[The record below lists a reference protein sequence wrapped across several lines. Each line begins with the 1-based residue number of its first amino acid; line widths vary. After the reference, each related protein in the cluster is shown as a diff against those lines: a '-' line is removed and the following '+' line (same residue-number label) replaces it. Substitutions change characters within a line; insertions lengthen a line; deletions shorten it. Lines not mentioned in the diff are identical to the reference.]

1 MPRHLFFAARKLYPG
16 EVSNVSQN
24 RGTMG
29 GSAGL
34 QAFWRPLETL
44 LRNGQLYRRVLV
56 RDIQS
61 TFRGS
66 ALGLAWVVL
75 IPLVLVA
82 IYTFVFGVVL
92 PSTWSMGTHTRLEV
106 PLLFFTGLTVF
117 GFFMEVV
124 ARSPNFIREN
134 DVYVKKIV
142 FPLEILP
149 WVLIGTALFKF
160 AINFA
165 LLLVFLAVV
174 TGGVPLKVLLMPLV
188 LAPFLLMTAG
198 LSWLLTAVGTYVRD
212 LQHAIQALA
221 PIIMFISP
229 IFYSVQQV
237 PEPFDTLY
245 YANPLTFVLESVRG
259 LLFFDTVPSATGLLV
274 FAAASLLVYAAGYAF
289 FQRARPGFADVV

>member
-1 MPRHLFFAARKLYPG
+1 
-16 EVSNVSQN
+16 
-24 RGTMG
+24 MG
-29 GSAGL
+29 GGIGL

-66 ALGLAWVVL
+66 ALGLAWIVV

-82 IYTFVFGVVL
+82 IYTFVFGMVL
-92 PSTWSMGTHTRLEV
+92 SSTFSIGTRTRIEV

-124 ARSPNFIREN
+124 GRSPNFIREN
-134 DVYVKKIV
+134 AVYVKKIV

-165 LLLVFLAVV
+165 LLLVFLGVF
-174 TGGVPLKVLLMPLV
+174 TGGVPAGALMLPLV
-188 LAPFLLMTAG
+188 LVPFLLMTAG
-198 LSWLLTAVGTYVRD
+198 LSWLLAAVGTYVRD
-212 LQHAIQALA
+212 LPHAIQALA

-237 PEPFDTLY
+237 PAPFATLY

-259 LLFFDTVPSATGLLV
+259 LLFFDTAPSAAGLLV
-274 FAAASLLVYAAGYAF
+274 FAAASLLVFAAGYAF

>member
-1 MPRHLFFAARKLYPG
+1 MRKLYPG
-16 EVSNVSQN
+16 EVSNISGSGN
-24 RGTMG
+24 PMG
-29 GSAGL
+29 GGGL
-34 QAFWRPLETL
+34 AQALWPPLETL

-61 TFRGS
+61 LFRGS
-66 ALGLAWVVL
+66 ALGLAWIVV

-82 IYTFVFGVVL
+82 IYTFVFGMVL
-92 PSTWSMGTHTRLEV
+92 SSAWSERTHTRLEV

-124 ARSPNFIREN
+124 GRSPNFIREN
-134 DVYVKKIV
+134 GVYVKKIV

-165 LLLVFLAVV
+165 LLLAFLAIF
-174 TGGVPLKVLLMPLV
+174 TGGLPARALLLPLV
-188 LAPFLLMTAG
+188 LVPFLLMTAG
-198 LSWLLTAVGTYVRD
+198 LSWFLAAVGTYVRD
-212 LQHAIQALA
+212 LPHAIQALA
-221 PIIMFISP
+221 PIIMFVSP
-229 IFYSVQQV
+229 IFYAVEQV
-237 PEPFDTLY
+237 PEPFRGLY

-259 LLFFDTVPSATGLLV
+259 LLFFDTTPSATGLLA
-274 FAAASLLVYAAGYAF
+274 FAAASLFVFSAGYAF